1 MPNVE
6 NVTTGK
12 PKVGGAVYRA
22 AVGTTLPTDAITA
35 LNEAFKELGYV
46 SEDGLV
52 NSNSPEGDD
61 VKSWG
66 GDVVLNMQTDKPD
79 KMKFTLIEV
88 LNIEVLKAVYGDD
101 NVAGDIENGITVK
114 ANAKDQEEASWV
126 FEMILRGKVLKRIVI
141 PRAKVTEVG
150 DISYKDDDAVGYE
163 TTISCTPDKDANTH
177 YEYMKKGA

>member
-22 AVGTTLPTDAITA
+22 PVGTTLPTDATTA

-52 NSNSPEGDD
+52 NSNSPESDD

-101 NVAGDIENGITVK
+101 NVTGDIENGITVK
-114 ANAKDQEEASWV
+114 ANAKDQEFFPSLALFKISAISVTICDMLTFFLSPRTWV
-126 FEMILRGKVLKRIVI
+126 FKASCCSSLSKR
-141 PRAKVTEVG
+141 
-150 DISYKDDDAVGYE
+150 
-163 TTISCTPDKDANTH
+163 
-177 YEYMKKGA
+177 